1 MYFVLRLH
9 DPPQIFWTYFIWV
22 HLQLN
27 EPHKYVFSMGNRGAM
42 SRVFGMFG
50 FSIWYVIFSH
60 HYVNGSGSNFGARK
74 SHGSFRTYESAWAL
88 PGWMP
93 ANVEFP
99 GNSSAAMPA
108 SSQRTWS
115 HGQLEAIASLEL
127 EAAAPLLAMVRQ
139 NRLWT
144 NDMKEAISQA
154 LHNKVTE
161 SLGAGKLIS
170 SRMPMQDYSWFPVY
184 LTQKDWDRILQADTT
199 ANVGLKCNVVCRGC
213 GS

>member
-1 MYFVLRLH
+1 
-9 DPPQIFWTYFIWV
+9 
-22 HLQLN
+22 
-27 EPHKYVFSMGNRGAM
+27 
-42 SRVFGMFG
+42 
-50 FSIWYVIFSH
+50 
-60 HYVNGSGSNFGARK
+60 
-74 SHGSFRTYESAWAL
+74 
-88 PGWMP
+88 
-93 ANVEFP
+93 
-99 GNSSAAMPA
+99 
-108 SSQRTWS
+108 
-115 HGQLEAIASLEL
+115 
-127 EAAAPLLAMVRQ
+127 MVRQ

-170 SRMPMQDYSWFPVY
+170 NRMPMQDYSWFPVY